1 MIAWWEPMSMSD
13 KTWQNTSATPKTHSF
28 CFSCCRQDTQL
39 FISSSVYLYVHEW
52 MISDLMRNG
61 PTSNN
66 GRGWMNRVLAAVSRP
81 RAGWTRQLAGCLDAH
96 SSRFW
101 IRIPARCRLALG
113 CLPVRSCH
121 SFPWA
126 SPPPPGPGG
135 TIRTPTSLAR
145 AVRTAFPKNNK
156 GNNKH
161 CDVSQETLR
170 TSTWV
175 RWIILVRTTVVAVA
189 WTLTWRMNGTVKGKW
204 WDYTAPYR
212 RRISTCIQTPPY
224 PTGAPTARDI
234 ARSVGRSPVH
244 CLPDQRTHLK
254 YKMFFSIGHFRNPFI
269 FLYSYIVYQYRII

>member
-1 MIAWWEPMSMSD
+1 
-13 KTWQNTSATPKTHSF
+13 
-28 CFSCCRQDTQL
+28 
-39 FISSSVYLYVHEW
+39 
-52 MISDLMRNG
+52 
-61 PTSNN
+61 
-66 GRGWMNRVLAAVSRP
+66 MNRVLAAVSRP

-170 TSTWV
+170 TSTYVSALNYTCTYHCRRCGLNLDVTHEW
-175 RWIILVRTTVVAVA
+175 
-189 WTLTWRMNGTVKGKW
+189 NGK
-204 WDYTAPYR
+204 R
-212 RRISTCIQTPPY
+212 
-224 PTGAPTARDI
+224 
-234 ARSVGRSPVH
+234 
-244 CLPDQRTHLK
+244 
-254 YKMFFSIGHFRNPFI
+254 
-269 FLYSYIVYQYRII
+269 